1 MLRKFF
7 EKKQKY
13 VKITHTVS
21 FVEVKDLSQL
31 KLVIA
36 CSGGPDSMALF
47 ELCHRE
53 GISLVCAH
61 VNYRHRET
69 ANRDEKIAEAMCRK
83 YNVPF
88 EVFYPVFES
97 GNFQNWARKVRYQ
110 FFYEVMKKYECDG
123 VAVAHHEDDAIET
136 ILFQNKRGMIPEYYG
151 IQEKTELFG
160 CTVYRPLLN
169 MSKKSLRE
177 FCDMNQIAYGLDE
190 TNETDEYERNRIR
203 HHQVSHM
210 NETQRQQ
217 VLFDAR
223 MKNLDLKI
231 VREMVDVMLMRYPS
245 VFPYEVFERLSE
257 LEKIIL
263 LRKWIQIHLNKE
275 AGTKECEDLIRQLSK
290 EGNVEIQLSNCVK
303 LSKMYQYIEII
314 HAKDVLYSYVL
325 EKLELMET
333 EYFKVSDSGK
343 STEAL
348 TLSEDDFPLTIR
360 NAQKGD
366 AISLRFG
373 TKKLNRWFIDRK
385 IPRSERNGWPV
396 VLNRYNEVIL
406 VPGIGCNCTHYSNN
420 PTCFVIK

>member
-1 MLRKFF
+1 MQKFF
-7 EKKQKY
+7 EKLQECA
-13 VKITHTVS
+13 KITNTVS

-47 ELCHRE
+47 ELCQRE

-61 VNYRHRET
+61 VNYHHRKT
-69 ANRDEKIAEAMCRK
+69 ADRDEKIVEAMCRK
-83 YNVPF
+83 HDVPF
-88 EVFYPVFES
+88 EVLHPVYES
-97 GNFQNWARKVRYQ
+97 GNFQNWAREVRYQ

-123 VAVAHHEDDAIET
+123 VAVAHHEDDVIET
-136 ILFQNKRGMIPEYYG
+136 VLFQKQRGIIPEYYG

-160 CTVYRPLLN
+160 CVVYRPLLN
-169 MSKKSLRE
+169 MSKKSLKE
-177 FCDMNQIAYGLDE
+177 FCDENDIPYGLDE

-203 HHQVSHM
+203 HHHVAHM
-210 NETQRQQ
+210 SDSQRSK
-217 VLFDAR
+217 VLFEAR
-223 MKNLDLKI
+223 MDNLDLQI

-245 VFPYEVFERLSE
+245 SFPYEVFERLSE

-263 LRKWIQIHLNKE
+263 LRKWLQIHLRKE
-275 AGTKECEDLIRQLSK
+275 ASSKECRDLIRQLSK

-303 LSKMYQYIEII
+303 LSKMYQFIEFL

-325 EKLELMET
+325 EKLELIQT
-333 EYFKVSDSGK
+333 DYFKISESGK

-348 TLSEDDFPLTIR
+348 TLAEDDFPITIR

-366 AISLRFG
+366 VISLRFG

-385 IPRSERNGWPV
+385 IPRSERKRWPV
-396 VLNRYNEVIL
+396 VLNRHNEIIL